1 MVFERVATDC
11 EKSPEHVTSFQNRRA
26 DESDET
32 LEAAFMNGMIEME
45 DHRLETQINDIWEE
59 IEETIMLR
67 MQEEQSNYEAPHP
80 LVRTVGID
88 SLNHLSPFE
97 QEQAQ
102 TLLTDYQ
109 MSIVRTISLDQMIT
123 RERMEQLRR
132 ETESAEEPVSLPSFP
147 SQEAQDPAEEGEITE
162 EPPSGHCPLGPVRC
176 VVCRIETARL

>member
-67 MQEEQSNYEAPHP
+67 MQEEQSNYEARKYFRSPQMH
-80 LVRTVGID
+80 VF
-88 SLNHLSPFE
+88 LS
-97 QEQAQ
+97 
-102 TLLTDYQ
+102 
-109 MSIVRTISLDQMIT
+109 
-123 RERMEQLRR
+123 
-132 ETESAEEPVSLPSFP
+132 
-147 SQEAQDPAEEGEITE
+147 
-162 EPPSGHCPLGPVRC
+162 
-176 VVCRIETARL
+176 